1 MIRLPEVAT
10 NSIKVG
16 DRVRRDMG
24 DVDALAESIRM
35 VGLLH
40 APIVTPSMHLL
51 AGERRL
57 EAIKRLGWETV
68 PVRVVESAKSLAD
81 ELAIE
86 GDENTCRKDFTPSEA
101 AVLREKRADALRKL
115 AEANQKATQAKK
127 GEGKVGGGNLP
138 PPTDKVGKV
147 RDAAAAGTGF
157 SGRTLDKVDQVREAV
172 ASADPAVAKAAAE
185 ALDEIESTGKVD
197 RAFKKVAAA
206 EHEAMAQADP
216 MLGDQRYR
224 YEVAKAIEKAGSL
237 FSLDAAR
244 CAAVA
249 DDDQLASWTRHWERA
264 DKFRAAFEAAVK
276 ADQSRKVRT
285 LKVAK

>member
-24 DVDALAESIRM
+24 DVDALAESIRA

-127 GEGKVGGGNLP
+127 GERVGPSKLDT
-138 PPTDKVGKV
+138 PTVGATRK
-147 RDAAAAGTGF
+147 AAAVGTGF
-157 SGRTLDKVDQVREAV
+157 SGTTLDKVDQVRA
-172 ASADPAVAKAAAE
+172 ATTSPNPAIAKAAAE

-197 RAFKKVAAA
+197 RAFKKVAAT
-206 EHEAMAQADP
+206 EQEALAQADP
-216 MLGDQRYR
+216 ALADQRYR

-237 FSLDAAR
+237 FSLDASR

-249 DDDQLASWTRHWERA
+249 DDDQIASWTRHWERA
-264 DKFRAAFEAAVK
+264 DKFRAAFDAAVK
-276 ADQSRKVRT
+276 ADQSRKVRA